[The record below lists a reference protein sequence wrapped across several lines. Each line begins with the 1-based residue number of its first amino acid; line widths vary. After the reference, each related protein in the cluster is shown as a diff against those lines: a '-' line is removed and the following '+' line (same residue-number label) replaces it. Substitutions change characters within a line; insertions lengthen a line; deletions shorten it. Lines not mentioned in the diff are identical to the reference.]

1 MNDSVLEMNL
11 ARLLYCTE
19 CLAAQKKFGSNYKY
33 YVRTLET
40 FLNKLTLSNHRPSP
54 ESIRTYEL
62 RIKKLKQTCNTI
74 QNSNVESTRHHH
86 SSGNEVIATSKMDA
100 ISPIQNNDNNDTA
113 KASDTEN
120 LSSGDDAICCETDN
134 QSLIQGAYI
143 DRCDLFA
150 KERQRM
156 NRELREQLL
165 GGNKSNDKKVLS
177 TNESKNLTH
186 SAGLLRKQ
194 EIQREQLAAEMLLL
208 TTDLKNQSSAM
219 SQRIRSDCETVD
231 SSIGQVERNTSN
243 LHGVLNELSMELGSK
258 CGRIVW
264 ILFFIS
270 LGLFLYMI
278 LFMKM
283 FRKRIIQ
290 SNSAYSLSKTEL

>member
-1 MNDSVLEMNL
+1 MSNSVLEMNL
-11 ARLLYCTE
+11 TRLLYCTE
-19 CLAAQKKFGSNYKY
+19 CLAAQKKLGTNYKY
-33 YVRTLET
+33 YVGTLET

-54 ESIRTYEL
+54 ESIRTYEI
-62 RIKKLKQTCNTI
+62 RIKKLKQTYDTI
-74 QNSNVESTRHHH
+74 QNSNVESLLHHH
-86 SSGNEVIATSKMDA
+86 LSSNEVITTSTVNA
-100 ISPIQNNDNNDTA
+100 ISPVQNNDNSDTV
-113 KASDTEN
+113 KASETK
-120 LSSGDDAICCETDN
+120 SVSYGDDATCCETDN
-134 QSLIQGAYI
+134 QSLIQGTYT

-150 KERQRM
+150 KERQRL

-165 GGNKSNDKKVLS
+165 GGNKSNDKVLS
-177 TNESKNLTH
+177 TNEGKNLTH
-186 SAGLLRKQ
+186 PAGLLRKQ
-194 EIQREQLAAEMLLL
+194 EVQREQLAAEMLLL

-219 SQRIRSDCETVD
+219 SRRIRSDCETVD
-231 SSIGQVERNTSN
+231 ASIGQVERNTSN

-258 CGRIVW
+258 CGRVVW

-290 SNSAYSLSKTEL
+290 SNSAYSSSKTEL

>member
-1 MNDSVLEMNL
+1 MSNSVLEMNL
-11 ARLLYCTE
+11 TRLLYCTE
-19 CLAAQKKFGSNYKY
+19 CLAAQKKLGTNYKY
-33 YVRTLET
+33 YVGTLET

-54 ESIRTYEL
+54 ESIRTYEI
-62 RIKKLKQTCNTI
+62 RIKKLKQTYDTI
-74 QNSNVESTRHHH
+74 QNSNVESLLHHH
-86 SSGNEVIATSKMDA
+86 LSSNEVITTSTVNA
-100 ISPIQNNDNNDTA
+100 ISPVQNNDNIDTV
-113 KASDTEN
+113 KASETKN
-120 LSSGDDAICCETDN
+120 VSYGDDATCCETDN
-134 QSLIQGAYI
+134 QSLIQGTYT

-150 KERQRM
+150 KERQRL

-165 GGNKSNDKKVLS
+165 VLG
-177 TNESKNLTH
+177 TNEGKNLTH
-186 SAGLLRKQ
+186 PAGLLRKQ

-219 SQRIRSDCETVD
+219 SRRIRSDCETVD
-231 SSIGQVERNTSN
+231 ASIGQVERNTSN

-258 CGRIVW
+258 CGRVVW

-290 SNSAYSLSKTEL
+290 SNSAYSSSKTEL